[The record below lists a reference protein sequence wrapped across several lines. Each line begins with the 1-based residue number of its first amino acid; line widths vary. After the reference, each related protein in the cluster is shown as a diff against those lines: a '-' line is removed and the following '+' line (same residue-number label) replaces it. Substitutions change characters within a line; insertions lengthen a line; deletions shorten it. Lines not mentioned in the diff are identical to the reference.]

1 MFKSRTLTMTLAMAL
16 VSAVLMA
23 VAGCATYGG
32 PGRESTV
39 PDKIVYPPYDG
50 PKKRI
55 AVLEFDNDIQ
65 GHWWDRSWNIERRLT
80 DMVTTELMK
89 TNRFIIVERGAL
101 DEVLAEQDLG
111 SSGRVRRETAAKVGE
126 LLGAQVLIKG
136 AVTEFA
142 QKESGGVGG
151 VVFHGIGIMGKTDT
165 GHVAIDIRLIDSTT
179 GQVQQSHRAEG
190 KIKSTGFGG
199 IAFFHGLAFGGAA
212 YNKTALGKATRQAVQ
227 NAVSY
232 IVNTMDARPWEGR
245 VVKTDGEKVYINGG
259 TNMNITTG
267 TILSVYSRGDELFD
281 PDTGL
286 SLGSVQSR
294 AGTIRVTQVME
305 KFSVAKTLE
314 GSGFKRGDILKLQ

>member
-1 MFKSRTLTMTLAMAL
+1 MLRNRRLTMTLATAL
-16 VSAVLMA
+16 VSIILMA
-23 VAGCATYGG
+23 AAGCATYGS
-32 PGRESTV
+32 PGQTPAVQNEIT
-39 PDKIVYPPYDG
+39 YPPYDG

-65 GHWWDRSWNIERRLT
+65 GHWWDRSWNISRRLT

-89 TNRFIIVERGAL
+89 TNRFIVVERGAL
-101 DEVLAEQDLG
+101 DEILAEQDLG
-111 SSGRVRRETAAKVGE
+111 SSGRIRRETAAKVGE

-142 QKESGGVGG
+142 QKESGGIGG
-151 VVFHGIGIMGKTDT
+151 LAIHGIGIVGRTDT
-165 GHVAIDIRLIDSTT
+165 GHVAIDLKLIDSTT
-179 GQVQQSHRAEG
+179 GQVQQSHRSEG
-190 KIKSTGFGG
+190 RIKSTGFGG

-232 IVNTMDARPWEGR
+232 IVNAMDARPWEGR
-245 VVKTDGEKVYINGG
+245 VVKATGGTVYVNGG
-259 TNMNITTG
+259 ANMNITTG
-267 TILSVYSRGDELFD
+267 TIFSVYSKGDELID

-305 KFSVAKTLE
+305 KFSVAETLE

>member
-1 MFKSRTLTMTLAMAL
+1 MLRNRRLTMTLATAL
-16 VSAVLMA
+16 VSIILMA
-23 VAGCATYGG
+23 AAGCATYGS
-32 PGRESTV
+32 PGQTLAVQNEIT
-39 PDKIVYPPYDG
+39 YPPYDG

-65 GHWWDRSWNIERRLT
+65 GHWWDRSWNISRRLT

-89 TNRFIIVERGAL
+89 TNRFIVVERGAL
-101 DEVLAEQDLG
+101 DEILAEQDLG
-111 SSGRVRRETAAKVGE
+111 SSGRIRRETAAKVGE

-142 QKESGGVGG
+142 QKESGGIGG
-151 VVFHGIGIMGKTDT
+151 LAIHGIGIVGRTDT
-165 GHVAIDIRLIDSTT
+165 GHVAIDLRLIDSTT
-179 GQVQQSHRAEG
+179 GQVQQSHRSEG
-190 KIKSTGFGG
+190 RIKSTGFGG

-232 IVNTMDARPWEGR
+232 IVNAMDARPWEGR
-245 VVKTDGEKVYINGG
+245 VVKATGGTVYVNGG
-259 TNMNITTG
+259 ANMNITTG
-267 TILSVYSRGDELFD
+267 TIFSVYSKGDELID

-305 KFSVAKTLE
+305 KFSVAETLE

>member
-1 MFKSRTLTMTLAMAL
+1 MLRDRRLTMTLATAL
-16 VSAVLMA
+16 VSLILMA
-23 VAGCATYGG
+23 AAGCATYGS
-32 PGRESTV
+32 PGQAPAVQNEIT
-39 PDKIVYPPYDG
+39 YPPYDG

-65 GHWWDRSWNIERRLT
+65 GHWWDRSWNISRRLT

-89 TNRFIIVERGAL
+89 TNRFIVVERGAL
-101 DEVLAEQDLG
+101 DEILAEQDLG
-111 SSGRVRRETAAKVGE
+111 SSGRIRRETAAKVGE

-142 QKESGGVGG
+142 QKESGGIGG
-151 VVFHGIGIMGKTDT
+151 LAIHGIGIVGRTDT
-165 GHVAIDIRLIDSTT
+165 GHVAIDLRLIDSTT
-179 GQVQQSHRAEG
+179 GQVQQSHRSEG
-190 KIKSTGFGG
+190 RIKSTGFGG

-232 IVNTMDARPWEGR
+232 IVNAMDARPWEGR
-245 VVKTDGEKVYINGG
+245 VVKATGGTVYVNGG
-259 TNMNITTG
+259 ANMNITTG
-267 TILSVYSRGDELFD
+267 TIFSVYSKGDELID

-305 KFSVAKTLE
+305 KFSVAETLE